1 MRSLCRDAGEGERGV
16 HGWRF
21 GDFAALVPFGERD
34 FRLRIAK
41 FSWRELSRELRDA
54 GLTRGSLGPDPR
66 VTYSRAG
73 PIVRF
78 ATHRRHGS
86 N

>member
-1 MRSLCRDAGEGERGV
+1 MRSLCRGAGEGERGV

-41 FSWRELSRELRDA
+41 FSWRELRDA
-54 GLTRGSLGPDPR
+54 GLTRRGVKIFFLLAKEEYLSH
-66 VTYSRAG
+66 T
-73 PIVRF
+73 
-78 ATHRRHGS
+78 RRK
-86 N
+86 NF

>member
-1 MRSLCRDAGEGERGV
+1 MRSLCRGAGEGERGV

-41 FSWRELSRELRDA
+41 FSWRELRVSARPGDADSRGNNIL
-54 GLTRGSLGPDPR
+54 LVSP
-66 VTYSRAG
+66 
-73 PIVRF
+73 F
-78 ATHRRHGS
+78 
-86 N
+86 

>member
-1 MRSLCRDAGEGERGV
+1 MRSLCRGAGEGERGV

-41 FSWRELSRELRDA
+41 FSWRELRDA
-54 GLTRGSLGPDPR
+54 GLTRGSVGPDPR
-66 VTYSRAG
+66 VTRA
-73 PIVRF
+73 
-78 ATHRRHGS
+78 
-86 N
+86 

>member
-1 MRSLCRDAGEGERGV
+1 MRSLCRGAGEGERGV

-41 FSWRELSRELRDA
+41 FSWRELRDA
-54 GLTRGSLGPDPR
+54 GLTWRGCKDILP
-66 VTYSRAG
+66 SREYAKEEYLSH
-73 PIVRF
+73 
-78 ATHRRHGS
+78 TRRK
-86 N
+86 NF